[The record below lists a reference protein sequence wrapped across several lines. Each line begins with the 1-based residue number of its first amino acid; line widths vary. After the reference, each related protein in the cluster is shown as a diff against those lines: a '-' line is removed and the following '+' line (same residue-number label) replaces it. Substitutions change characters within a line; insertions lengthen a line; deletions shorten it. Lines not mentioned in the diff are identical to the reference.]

1 MMVYSSYR
9 ESRSVGND
17 SLCNMQ
23 SVFLSICN
31 YWSHYFSLSNNFRP
45 AGLPRHLY
53 LALNLHLHCFRSL
66 AIVDRLAADRWPAGR
81 NDQKSI
87 CMLSMT
93 PQVKVKGK
101 IQGFDEACTT
111 HTLHACSACARAPS
125 EGRRARGPGRPL
137 SLDLSSL
144 VVRPRRAFALP
155 RRSHNWLPWL
165 MPWMEPERDED
176 VIMMNL
182 QVMTFKNGAVG

>member
-1 MMVYSSYR
+1 MVYRSYR
-9 ESRSVGND
+9 ESGSVGND

-125 EGRRARGPGRPL
+125 EGRRALCNDSGARGDPAGL
-137 SLDLSSL
+137 SLSIS
-144 VVRPRRAFALP
+144 RAQLA
-155 RRSHNWLPWL
+155 RRSSASCVRVAKALSQL
-165 MPWMEPERDED
+165 A
-176 VIMMNL
+176 
-182 QVMTFKNGAVG
+182 AVVNAVDGTGEG

>member
-9 ESRSVGND
+9 ESGSVGHD

-111 HTLHACSACARAPS
+111 HTLHACMQRMRTRAERGAARVVQRQ
-125 EGRRARGPGRPL
+125 RRARGPGRPL
-137 SLDLSSL
+137 SLDLSRSARSSFVR
-144 VVRPRRAFALP
+144 VVRSRCQGALTTGC
-155 RRSHNWLPWL
+155 R
-165 MPWMEPERDED
+165 
-176 VIMMNL
+176 
-182 QVMTFKNGAVG
+182 G